1 MTMSS
6 FNDRDDPRDPATAAW
21 WFARWHSGELTRRDR
36 RAFARWRRDHPERAR
51 EFDRMQQ
58 LGAAAAGLPRDQV
71 ESLLGGPVPARPGLR
86 SGWRSGV
93 REGLRAG
100 VRRSQRQFAL
110 RAAFA
115 CAGLAA
121 VALGVWWSLPV
132 EAPTFTAA
140 IRTERGER
148 RQLTLPDGSVL
159 DINGGTQARVLLYAA
174 RRDVVLDSGEINF
187 TVSPDAARPFIVDA
201 GSGVV
206 RVTGTVFDVRRDANQ
221 VAVLVESGTVQVSG
235 GHWWNLGH
243 AVLRAGHGIRVPG
256 SGAIGVPAPADVQ
269 TATAWRDGRVV
280 FKNATLTDVVSEMN
294 RYLATPLRLSDD
306 KAGRLRVSASFT
318 LDRPEALVDA
328 LPSIAPVRMTPHP
341 GGPIDIQRRQD
352 DPSAVTK

>member
-36 RAFARWRRDHPERAR
+36 RAFARWRRGHPERAR

-58 LGAAAAGLPRDQV
+58 LGAAAAGLPREQV

-86 SGWRSGV
+86 PGLQSTA
-93 REGLRAG
+93 REKSSEGG
-100 VRRSQRQFAL
+100 RRSPRQFAL

-115 CAGLAA
+115 CAGVAA

-132 EAPTFTAA
+132 ETPTFTAA
-140 IRTERGER
+140 ISTERGER

-206 RVTGTVFDVRRDANQ
+206 RVTGTVFDVRRDANH

-269 TATAWRDGRVV
+269 SATAWREGRVV
-280 FKNATLTDVVSEMN
+280 FKNAPLSDVVTEMN
-294 RYLATPLRLSDD
+294 RYLATPLRLADD

-328 LPSIAPVRMTPHP
+328 LPSIAPVRVTPQP

-352 DPSAVTK
+352 DPGAVTK

>member
-1 MTMSS
+1 MTTSS
-6 FNDRDDPRDPATAAW
+6 NTPRDDASEPATAAW

-36 RAFARWRRDHPERAR
+36 RAFARWRRDHPERAL

-58 LGAAAAGLPRDQV
+58 LGAAAAGLSREQV
-71 ESLLGGPVPARPGLR
+71 SSLLGGPVPARPPRRARRREPLFVLR
-86 SGWRSGV
+86 I
-93 REGLRAG
+93 
-100 VRRSQRQFAL
+100 AL
-110 RAAFA
+110 A

-132 EAPTFTAA
+132 EAPSFTAT
-140 IRTERGER
+140 ISTERGER

-159 DINGGTQARVLLYAA
+159 EINGGTQAQVSLYAA
-174 RRDVVLDSGEINF
+174 RRDVALDSGEINF
-187 TVSPDAARPFIVDA
+187 TVSPDAARPFTVHA

-206 RVTGTVFDVRRDANQ
+206 RVTGTVFDVRRDADQ
-221 VAVLVESGTVQVSG
+221 VAVLVASGTVQVSG

-280 FKNATLTDVVSEMN
+280 FKNAPLTEVVREMN
-294 RYLATPLRLSDD
+294 RYLATPLRLADD

-328 LPSIAPVRMTPHP
+328 LPAVAPVRLTSHP
-341 GGPIDIQRRQD
+341 GGPIDIHLRLD
-352 DPSAVTK
+352 DAGAVTK